1 MSNLLDSIYYNV
13 GNFIYLGVQWLISI
27 VLVRMGGFEDA
38 GYFSLAMTYGNI
50 FCMLANYGL
59 RSFQV
64 SDIKNEFKDSTYI
77 ISRVLTI
84 AISAILCLGF
94 TSLFMGY
101 SLNLNLL
108 ILCYIFYKLSESYA
122 DVITGIWQKAG
133 NMLFIGISY
142 TLKGISSLCSFLV
155 AYHFTKNL
163 LLSTF
168 LMAVT
173 HFVVL
178 TAFDFSVTKKYTN
191 HFKSYHCFDKNELT
205 GLLKLGFMTMS
216 FNVFT
221 ALFNSIPRLVV
232 EKRLSAEMLGIFS
245 SLYNPTVIISTFAVG
260 VLLPFAP
267 KMAMYYQQGNKKP
280 LAKMLFLCNGIIA
293 LMGIFGAG
301 STYLIGKPVFSL
313 VYGKEI
319 LEYLNLFYILIAASV
334 LLGMSYS
341 YSYLLIAI
349 RKFKPLLLFS
359 ALSCISVLGL
369 SLYLIPEQNISGGAY
384 ASLGAIALQFI
395 TETVYICIL
404 VNKLNN

>member
-1 MSNLLDSIYYNV
+1 MSNILDSLYYNV
-13 GNFIYLGVQWLISI
+13 GNFIYLGAQWIISI

-77 ISRVLTI
+77 ISRVITI
-84 AISAILCLGF
+84 VISAILCFGF
-94 TSLFMGY
+94 SSLFMGY

-142 TLKGISSLCSFLV
+142 TLKGVSSLGSFIT

-168 LMAVT
+168 LMTVT
-173 HFVVL
+173 HFVIL
-178 TAFDFSVTKKYTN
+178 TAFDFSVTKKYVN
-191 HFKSYHCFDKNELT
+191 QFKLFRSFNKNELT
-205 GLLKLGFMTMS
+205 GLLKLGFMTMA

-232 EKRLSAEMLGIFS
+232 EKKFDAEMLGIFS

-260 VLLPFAP
+260 VLLPFVP
-267 KMAMYYQQGNKKP
+267 KMADYYQQGNRKS
-280 LAKMLFLCNGIIA
+280 LAKILFLCNGIIA
-293 LMGIFGAG
+293 LMGVLG
-301 STYLIGKPVFSL
+301 SAATYLIGKPVFSFI
-313 VYGKEI
+313 YGNEI
-319 LEYLNLFYILIAASV
+319 LEYINLFYMLIAASV
-334 LLGMSYS
+334 LLGMTYS

-349 RKFKPLLLFS
+349 REFKPLLLFS

-369 SLYLIPEQNISGGAY
+369 SLCLIPELNISGGAY
-384 ASLGAIALQFI
+384 ASFGAIALQFI
-395 TETVYICIL
+395 TETVYICKL
-404 VNKLNN
+404 VNKLNK

>member
-1 MSNLLDSIYYNV
+1 MSNLLDSLYYNV

-27 VLVRMGGFEDA
+27 VLVRVGGFEDA
-38 GYFSLAMTYGNI
+38 GYFSLAMTYGNV
-50 FCMLANYGL
+50 FCVLANYGL

-178 TAFDFSVTKKYTN
+178 TTFDFSVTKKYTN

-205 GLLKLGFMTMS
+205 ALLKLGFITMA
-216 FNVFT
+216 FNVFSV
-221 ALFNSIPRLVV
+221 LFSSIPRLIV
-232 EKRLSAEMLGIFS
+232 EKKLSAEMLGIFS
-245 SLYNPTVIISTFAVG
+245 SLYNPTVIISTFAIG
-260 VLLPFAP
+260 ILLPVVP
-267 KMAMYYQQGNKKP
+267 KMAIHYQQGNKKA
-280 LAKMLFLCNGIIA
+280 LKKVVFLCDGIIVFF
-293 LMGIFGAG
+293 GILGAG
-301 STYLIGKPVFSL
+301 VTYLIGKPVFAFIF
-313 VYGKEI
+313 GNEI
-319 LEYLNLFYILIAASV
+319 LEYFDLFYVFIAISILVSTTNC
-334 LLGMSYS
+334 YS
-341 YSYLLIAI
+341 SLLIAT
-349 RKFKPLLLFS
+349 RKLKPLLLF
-359 ALSCISVLGL
+359 AAFSCIMVFVL
-369 SLYLIPEQNISGGAY
+369 SLYFIPKYSIRGGAY
-384 ASLGAIALQFI
+384 TSLGVIALQFI
-395 TETVYICIL
+395 TETVYICKL